1 MRALL
6 LVMLIGCGPARP
18 EAGEPAAAAA
28 DAGPSDAGA
37 VGAADAGPVAEQS
50 RVRVRPLANL
60 RGRVTDGSGAGLDG
74 VTVVVTGPGL
84 SEPASG
90 TSDREGRFLVLGLP
104 PGEYTV
110 HFFRGSAM
118 TRRDDVP
125 VPGKPVEVE
134 LAGP

>member
-6 LVMLIGCGPARP
+6 LVVVVGCGPARP
-18 EAGEPAAAAA
+18 EPGEPVAA
-28 DAGPSDAGA
+28 
-37 VGAADAGPVAEQS
+37 VEDAGPVSAPDAAPVAEPES

-60 RGRVTDGSGAGLDG
+60 RGRVTDGGGAGLDG

-84 SEPASG
+84 SEPASAM
-90 TSDREGRFLVLGLP
+90 SDGEGRFLVLGLP

-118 TRRDDVP
+118 AKRDGVP

-134 LAGP
+134 LTDP